1 MRSILVVDDDV
12 RHDKMMSFL
21 LISKGFEVEYALS
34 GEEALEKLKSGKI
47 VPPDLI
53 LLDIM
58 MPNMDGIEA
67 LAELKREDNLRNIP
81 VIMLTAVADPEK
93 KDRVLGMGA
102 IDYISKPFSP
112 SNLIERINKVLS

>member
-1 MRSILVVDDDV
+1 MRYILVVDDDV

-34 GEEALEKLKSGKI
+34 GDEALEKLKSGKI
-47 VPPDLI
+47 TPPDLI

-58 MPNMDGIEA
+58 MPKMDGLETLAGLKKEDA
-67 LAELKREDNLRNIP
+67 LKAIP

-93 KDRVLGMGA
+93 KEVAIGMGA
-102 IDYISKPFSP
+102 NDYISKPFSP
-112 SNLIERINKVLS
+112 SNLIERINKVLA

>member
-34 GEEALEKLKSGKI
+34 GKEALEKLKNGTI
-47 VPPDLI
+47 VPPNLI

-58 MPNMDGIEA
+58 MPQMDGMET
-67 LAELKREDNLRNIP
+67 LAELKRDDALKAIP

-93 KDRVLGMGA
+93 KEKVLSIGA
-102 IDYISKPFSP
+102 DDYISKPFSP
-112 SNLIERINKVLS
+112 SNLIERINKVLG

>member
-47 VPPDLI
+47 VPPSLI

-58 MPNMDGIEA
+58 MPNMDGLET
-67 LAELKREDNLRNIP
+67 LAELKRNENLRSIP
-81 VIMLTAVADPEK
+81 VIMLTAVVDIEK
-93 KDRVLGMGA
+93 KERVLDMGA
-102 IDYISKPFSP
+102 NDYISKPFSP
-112 SNLIERINKVLS
+112 SNLIERINKVLG